1 MYYPNMHYDIVID
14 ENCPLP
20 SSQGDSL
27 AFENLDMEDLKNLL
41 QVSLTRG
48 KYVIIKPLKVFPEFQ
63 IEEEENE

>member
-1 MYYPNMHYDIVID
+1 MQYDIVVD

-27 AFENLDMEDLKNLL
+27 AFENLDMEDLKNILHI
-41 QVSLTRG
+41 SLSRG
-48 KYVIIKPLKVFPEFQ
+48 KYVIIKPWAKINFDCQ